1 MKGII
6 ITVSVAVL
14 STAGMVSATAQTPTT
29 TPQTGTT
36 APSARDASKTGSQ
49 TSAGANTK
57 PGASGD
63 STVNHG
69 GAPNAGKMSK
79 DRMTK

>member
-6 ITVSVAVL
+6 VATSLAVLSVAVV
-14 STAGMVSATAQTPTT
+14 VSATAQTPTT
-29 TPQTGTT
+29 TPQTDTA

-63 STVNHG
+63 STMNHG
-69 GAPNAGKMSK
+69 DAPNAGKMSK
-79 DRMTK
+79 DKMTK